1 MRKNWLNLTNLLK
14 RIFTFTEIVYHLMN
28 KKLFSRLVQEKS
40 YEFQNL
46 KEKINPKNLIY
57 NYKAEGK
64 SQKYFS
70 GYQNQID
77 LGEIIK
83 VNPKSNS
90 KDPASVVQNVQIFF

>member
-1 MRKNWLNLTNLLK
+1 
-14 RIFTFTEIVYHLMN
+14 MN

-77 LGEIIK
+77 LFMNLRDSHVNPREISKNQIDFKSDLGEIIK